1 MSKLGGRS
9 GRAIGPSG
17 AAVPE
22 WAARSV
28 TGAADAGRR
37 RPGLFRSAVRAQG
50 LMGTWK
56 AMTVQGPDGAE
67 VVPPYLPFWA
77 MDPICSSAAS
87 L

>member
-1 MSKLGGRS
+1 
-9 GRAIGPSG
+9 
-17 AAVPE
+17 
-22 WAARSV
+22 
-28 TGAADAGRR
+28 
-37 RPGLFRSAVRAQG
+37 
-50 LMGTWK
+50 MGTWK